1 MCVCVHISIKAST
14 VLGVNGKDSF
24 VIGNLSSGSGGGGGG
39 GGECSPVCVEGFA
52 FGGGWL
58 RDPEVLK

>member
-1 MCVCVHISIKAST
+1 M
-14 VLGVNGKDSF
+14 F